1 MMHPWKN
8 GRIKDLI
15 ESLESGV
22 SVNGEDRIPA
32 DNEPA
37 VLKVSAVTYGVF
49 DPTASKPIIK
59 NDLGRAKC
67 NPKAGQ
73 IIISRSNTPD
83 LVGASAYIDRSY
95 PARYLPDKL
104 WQTVPKKNVNVEMRW
119 LAYFLASPWARFQL
133 SRLATGT
140 SSSMKNITKSELL
153 TLPVPI
159 PPLSD
164 QTAIADLLSTWDA
177 AIEKTE
183 KLIAAKERRFL
194 WLLSRLISDKRHPRG
209 HIRDFAT
216 EVSTR
221 NRDEAISQ
229 VLSVTNHSGFVLPE
243 DQFERRVASSD
254 LSNYKVVRRGQ
265 YAYNPSRI
273 NVGSIARLNDWEKG
287 VLSPMYVVFAIDE
300 DKIDSDFFLHWLF
313 SHEAKQRIKKSAQGS
328 VRETVSFGDFAA
340 IPFPQPPLD
349 KQREIA
355 EILNTARKEIELLK
369 TLADFY
375 RQQKRGLMQ
384 ILLTGR
390 WRVTS

>member
-1 MMHPWKN
+1 MMHSWKN

-83 LVGASAYIDRSY
+83 LVGASAYIDRNY

-133 SRLATGT
+133 SRLSTGT

-153 TLPVPI
+153 TLPIPI
-159 PPLSD
+159 PPLSE

-183 KLIAAKERRFL
+183 KLIAAKEKRFL
-194 WLLSRLISDKRHPRG
+194 WLLHSLFNEQTLISNENSGSEKVKLGELFGSQIKVEKGRPLTKDLKIEGDIPVVAG
-209 HIRDFAT
+209 GQSYAYYT
-216 EVSTR
+216 STPTH
-221 NRDEAISQ
+221 ETPTVTISA
-229 VLSVTNHSGFVLPE
+229 SGAYAGFVWFHDYPIW
-243 DQFERRVASSD
+243 ASDCNVLYVKNS
-254 LSNYKVVRRGQ
+254 LGSTKFLFFALKSIQHKV
-265 YAYNPSRI
+265 YALQS
-273 NVGSIARLNDWEKG
+273 GG
-287 VLSPMYVVFAIDE
+287 
-300 DKIDSDFFLHWLF
+300 
-313 SHEAKQRIKKSAQGS
+313 AQPHVYS
-328 VRETVSFGDFAA
+328 KDM
-340 IPFPQPPLD
+340 
-349 KQREIA
+349 K
-355 EILNTARKEIELLK
+355 NLL
-369 TLADFY
+369 
-375 RQQKRGLMQ
+375 
-384 ILLTGR
+384 I
-390 WRVTS
+390 